1 MGLTISLVPAI
12 VLVVMDMPYDYLD
25 NDDDDDDY
33 VANDGDD
40 GDEDLL
46 LVHIRFYSSSCNN
59 GNNCQQ

>member
-25 NDDDDDDY
+25 NDDDDDY

-46 LVHIRFYSSSCNN
+46 LVHIRFYSSPSNN
-59 GNNCQQ
+59 GNHCQQ